1 MCLKV
6 LSEPS
11 EQDRHADLHFAIV
24 QFICQFKKPKTQE
37 HKFIQGS
44 FDYAFSKT
52 NECEKKIKESK
63 NKYM

>member
-24 QFICQFKKPKTQE
+24 QFICQLKKPKTQE
-37 HKFIQGS
+37 QEFIQGS
-44 FDYAFSKT
+44 FDTLSVKRMNVKT
-52 NECEKKIKESK
+52 KLKNPKI
-63 NKYM
+63 

>member
-24 QFICQFKKPKTQE
+24 QFICQLKKPKTQE
-37 HKFIQGS
+37 QELIQGS
-44 FDYAFSKT
+44 FDTLSVKRM
-52 NECEKKIKESK
+52 NVKKFPHKS
-63 NKYM
+63 

>member
-24 QFICQFKKPKTQE
+24 QFICQLKKPNTQQQE
-37 HKFIQGS
+37 FIQGS
-44 FDYAFSKT
+44 FEAH
-52 NECEKKIKESK
+52 ECQIIKESK
-63 NKYM
+63 NKYR